1 MIQTEEAVARW
12 MPMSLFWPSPVKG
25 GMAATTG
32 RKTFYHTKNQNIII
46 MSKLDMTKA
55 YPEYYK
61 AKNTPQIVDL
71 EPYYYLTVEG
81 VSAPEDP
88 IFHSAIEQAYAV
100 AYGIKFICKE
110 KEMDFTVPKMEG
122 FWWVTG
128 ELPFEE
134 TPRNEWHWK
143 LLFRMPDFVGD
154 EEFKA
159 AVTAALNKGKLSAN
173 HQLKFEQ
180 IHEGKSAQI
189 MHTGS
194 YDEEGPTLQKLYA
207 FIESQGLEISGY
219 HHEIYISDPRRVAPE
234 KLKTIL
240 RYSVQ

>member
-1 MIQTEEAVARW
+1 
-12 MPMSLFWPSPVKG
+12 MPIALFWPQALP
-25 GMAATTG
+25 A
-32 RKTFYHTKNQNIII
+32 RKTENSNQKTFFRPKHQNIMI

-61 AKNTPQIVDL
+61 AKNTPQLVDL

-100 AYGIKFICKE
+100 AYGIKFACKA

-134 TPRNEWHWK
+134 TPRDQWHWK

-159 AVTAALNKGKLSAN
+159 AVTTALNKGKLSAN

-180 IHEGKSAQI
+180 IHEGKSAQV

-194 YDEEGPTLQKLYA
+194 YDEEGPTLEKLYA
-207 FIESQGLEISGY
+207 FIEAEGLEISGY

-240 RYSVQ
+240 RYSVR